1 MAIMN
6 NLKQKKNISE
16 NYLQKYYQI
25 IMHVTDYITGGGAS
39 PGGTTG

>member
-6 NLKQKKNISE
+6 NNLKKNISE

-25 IMHVTDYITGGGAS
+25 IINVTDYITGGGAS